1 MTTSAKEVIAAAI
14 KSRPAWNTPYSA
26 DADAILAALDA
37 AGYVVVQRGAHDALV
52 AALDT
57 FVSEYVELVNSGDA
71 GFWEPEDEPKVK
83 AARSALALARKK

>member
-1 MTTSAKEVIAAAI
+1 MISERLREGRTAGTDLRWHVTDIHREAADVI
-14 KSRPAWNTPYSA
+14 
-26 DADAILAALDA
+26 
-37 AGYVVVQRGAHDALV
+37 DALV

-83 AARSALALARKK
+83 AARAALALSRRK

>member
-1 MTTSAKEVIAAAI
+1 MISE
-14 KSRPAWNTPYSA
+14 RLR
-26 DADAILAALDA
+26 DARLDEWSDTAEKLRDA
-37 AGYVVVQRGAHDALV
+37 ADVIDALV

-83 AARSALALARKK
+83 AARRALAMARRK